1 MLIYKERNNLIHKLH
16 PFTMV
21 TFVTVVL
28 LLSLIFS
35 NPIYLVALFTAVSAV
50 IIAAGNLKEWQ
61 GYLKFSVMMIVLLMF
76 VNVIFVHEGET
87 VLLYGPHIPV
97 LGKIDITLE
106 SLAYAA
112 GMGIRLL
119 VIISAFCLYTYA
131 VNPDKVLKLFG
142 KWGNR
147 SVIIITLSTRLLPLV
162 VKDYQRII
170 EVQRCRGVKF
180 DNVGLWKRAKNI
192 VPVINVLLLSALDRA
207 MQLAESMYAR
217 GYGSKN
223 RTYYIRDSWRP
234 RDYLILAALLLSV
247 FIGCL
252 VAWLGWANYTYY
264 PVLTSVSLKET
275 SAAVVLLV
283 LLMLPAILNWGWER
297 CPLLRSKI

>member
-1 MLIYKERNNLIHKLH
+1 MLVYKKKNNLIHKLH

-21 TFVTVVL
+21 AFVIVVL

-35 NPIYLVALFTAVSAV
+35 HPLYLLALFTAVSAV

-61 GYLKFSVMMIVLLMF
+61 GYLKFSVMVIILLMF
-76 VNVIFVHEGET
+76 INVIFVREGET
-87 VLLYGPHIPV
+87 VLLYGPQVPF
-97 LGKIDITLE
+97 LGEVDISLE
-106 SLAYAA
+106 SLVYAA

-131 VNPDKVLKLFG
+131 VNPDKVLKLFS

-147 SVIIITLSTRLLPLV
+147 SVIIITLSTRLLPLLI
-162 VKDYQRII
+162 KDYQRII
-170 EVQRCRGVKF
+170 EVQRCRGVRFEKAA
-180 DNVGLWKRAKNI
+180 LWKRAKNI
-192 VPVINVLLLSALDRA
+192 VPVINILLLSALDRA

-223 RTYYIRDSWRP
+223 RSYYTRDLWRP

-247 FIGCL
+247 VISCL
-252 VAWLGWANYTYY
+252 VAWLGWADYTYY
-264 PVLTSVSLKET
+264 PLLTPVSLKEAST
-275 SAAVVLLV
+275 AVLLLV
-283 LLMLPAILNWGWER
+283 FLMLPAILNWGYER
-297 CPLLRSKI
+297 CPQLKSKI